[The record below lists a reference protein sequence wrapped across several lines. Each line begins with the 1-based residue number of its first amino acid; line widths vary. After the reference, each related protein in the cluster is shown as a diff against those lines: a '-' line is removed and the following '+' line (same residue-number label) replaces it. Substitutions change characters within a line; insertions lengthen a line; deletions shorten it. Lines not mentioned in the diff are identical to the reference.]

1 MSLVFAHTF
10 AQTATPKVV
19 YVIDSITVIND
30 PEKGDDVLSG
40 DISDMSIIKNKDSL
54 KLLGYE
60 QFDVAS
66 FIFTR
71 AYRSRPDSIKIIPST
86 KSMQRKDGVWIY
98 HGVPYTGRIVNYY
111 YSGRK
116 QSEGFLLNGK
126 VNGVDTLYYQNGHIS
141 VEREYKEGRPNGV
154 EREYYRDGL
163 LLQEGR
169 FMDGKE
175 EGVWKT
181 YYPNGQVK
189 LSSNYKA
196 GELFDSAVRYYSSGI
211 VRERVFIQNGKVTP
225 DPRLSRISQFMTKS
239 EERNKEGDAKAAI
252 EYASKAIKTD
262 STYADAWFS
271 RGTIKLNEYQFD
283 EAIVDLEKALAIEPF
298 MEVALANRAFAR
310 IRKYQFGSSRRLSK
324 HDGIEIRASRDE
336 VPVPPADKEKICSD
350 LQKAIMLGDKSDMIT
365 EALTNY
371 CQLNSSRL

>member
-1 MSLVFAHTF
+1 MSLNKTTFLFTLMSLVFAHTF
-10 AQTATPKVV
+10 AQTAIPKVV

-86 KSMQRKDGVWIY
+86 KSMQRKDGIWIY
-98 HGVPYTGRIVNYY
+98 RGVPYTGRIVNYY

-126 VNGVDTLYYQNGHIS
+126 VNGVDTLYYQNGHKS
-141 VEREYKEGRPNGV
+141 LEREYKEGRPNGV

-169 FMDGKE
+169 FVDGKE

-262 STYADAWFS
+262 STYADA
-271 RGTIKLNEYQFD
+271 
-283 EAIVDLEKALAIEPF
+283 
-298 MEVALANRAFAR
+298 
-310 IRKYQFGSSRRLSK
+310 
-324 HDGIEIRASRDE
+324 
-336 VPVPPADKEKICSD
+336 
-350 LQKAIMLGDKSDMIT
+350 
-365 EALTNY
+365 
-371 CQLNSSRL
+371 